1 MDIGIEYLL
10 IIQNTTTKQIHFK
23 MVGDCGDSK
32 LYFHFPDVD
41 LSELETGEHRYL
53 LFEAPADEDIV
64 VILQNDP
71 RRTTIKDNKYILVA
85 DNKILTADDVVLV
98 YTGEDY
104 DTPLCCVATGL
115 MKVGKYDSD
124 AKQWDKPTEY
134 RQYNNKK

>member
-104 DTPLCCVATGL
+104 SISVAAWRGPL
-115 MKVGKYDSD
+115 
-124 AKQWDKPTEY
+124 
-134 RQYNNKK
+134 

>member
-1 MDIGIEYLL
+1 MDNGIEYLL
-10 IIQNTTTKQIHFK
+10 IIQNTTTKQIYFK

-41 LSELETGEHRYL
+41 LSDLTTGEYRYM

-124 AKQWDKPTEY
+124 TKQWDKPTS
-134 RQYNNKK
+134 

>member
-53 LFEAPADEDIV
+53 LFEAPEDDAKLV
-64 VILQNDP
+64 LLQNDP
-71 RRTTIKDNKYILVA
+71 RRFTVTDNKYILVA
-85 DNKILTADDVVLV
+85 DNKVLTADDVVLV

-104 DTPLCCVATGL
+104 QTPLCCVATGL
-115 MKVGKYDSD
+115 IKVGDYEND
-124 AKQWDKPTEY
+124 AKQWDKPQEY
-134 RQYNNKK
+134 KQYKK

>member
-1 MDIGIEYLL
+1 MDNGIEYLL
-10 IIQNTTTKQIHFK
+10 IIQNTTTKQIYFK

-53 LFEAPADEDIV
+53 LFEAPEDDARLV
-64 VILQNDP
+64 LLQNDP
-71 RRTTIKDNKYILVA
+71 RRFTVTDNKYILVA

-104 DTPLCCVATGL
+104 QTPLCCVATGL
-115 MKVGKYDSD
+115 IKVGDYDND
-124 AKQWDKPTEY
+124 TKQWDKPQEY
-134 RQYNNKK
+134 KTYNKK

>member
-1 MDIGIEYLL
+1 MDNGIEYLL
-10 IIQNTTTKQIHFK
+10 IIQNTTTKQIYFK

-53 LFEAPADEDIV
+53 LFEAPEDDARLV
-64 VILQNDP
+64 LLQNDP
-71 RRTTIKDNKYILVA
+71 RRFTVTDNKYILVA

-104 DTPLCCVATGL
+104 QTPLCCVATGL
-115 MKVGKYDSD
+115 IKVGDYENDT
-124 AKQWDKPTEY
+124 KQWDKPQEY
-134 RQYNNKK
+134 KTYNKK

>member
-10 IIQNTTTKQIHFK
+10 VLQSTVIKQIHFR

-64 VILQNDP
+64 VLLQNDP

-104 DTPLCCVATGL
+104 DTP
-115 MKVGKYDSD
+115 
-124 AKQWDKPTEY
+124 
-134 RQYNNKK
+134 

>member
-53 LFEAPADEDIV
+53 LFEAPEDDARLV
-64 VILQNDP
+64 LLQNDP
-71 RRTTIKDNKYILVA
+71 RRFTVTDNKYILVA

-104 DTPLCCVATGL
+104 QTPLCCVATGL
-115 MKVGKYDSD
+115 IKVGDYVND
-124 AKQWDKPTEY
+124 AKQWDKPQEY
-134 RQYNNKK
+134 KTYNKK